1 MERLTKPDAEY
12 TSMANIRLKAY
23 EDTGLEPGEVLS
35 ATDMAKVACALHEL
49 NQYKELGEVNRL
61 RELVE
66 ACKGLDPKEI
76 EESKLLI
83 ATRKDPE
90 KLARMAELVQ
100 ADKDGWCVI
109 LKTRCNSCANCVDQK
124 GYHWCKF
131 WGSLCPDDSEF
142 YCKAARPR

>member
-1 MERLTKPDAEY
+1 MERLTTLRHWEEASKD
-12 TSMANIRLKAY
+12 LK
-23 EDTGLEPGEVLS
+23 
-35 ATDMAKVACALHEL
+35 
-49 NQYKELGEVNRL
+49 NELGYSHIWTRLNSIENILGNDYDLDRL
-61 RELVE
+61 RELME
-66 ACKGLDPKEI
+66 ACKGLEPKEI

-100 ADKDGWCVI
+100 ADKDGRCVI
-109 LKTRCNSCANCVDQK
+109 LKTRCDSCANCVDQK

>member
-1 MERLTKPDAEY
+1 MERLVEWNGNDKKSALPKCINEWGDTVY
-12 TSMANIRLKAY
+12 I
-23 EDTGLEPGEVLS
+23 EDICIQL
-35 ATDMAKVACALHEL
+35 ATIYDI
-49 NQYKELGEVNRL
+49 LGDDYDLDRL

-66 ACKGLDPKEI
+66 ACKGLEPSEI

-100 ADKDGWCVI
+100 ADKNEQCVI
-109 LKTRCNSCANCVDQK
+109 LKARCDTCANCVDQK